1 MDIEAQHL
9 EEGNEIVVSLDRNDY
24 GIVENVQT
32 CWSGVLRPAP
42 LAPRGVEAQTR
53 TTITLIDGRT
63 FTVNAHYKVMV
74 LS

>member
-32 CWSGVLRPAP
+32 CWSGV
-42 LAPRGVEAQTR
+42 EAQTR